1 MSKYWDLPLVGNI
14 LRKLEVT
21 NQEELAKL
29 NIGKLVEAGY
39 IGPTKLA
46 ILLKLVRAAEEKRY
60 KRAPITHLASDL
72 DLAETAD
79 LPVLSNIGV
88 IPTRLKNIIKDAKI
102 ETLGELAEWHRKV
115 KITDVKNYGRTT
127 HNLIT
132 NLLSEIAQKGV
143 QFRIFQSDKT
153 PETGSDFTDLFL
165 NSLVRGHEREV
176 FVEYYVNRKHGQEIA
191 DSVFSPPV
199 SRQRVAQILDRAFE
213 TYVDSWGTTAESLL
227 EPLMMAFDQMDDM
240 VPLDMAME
248 LVGAT
253 RPCDIEIMSAVSARP
268 IYVPRSDQ
276 TRVAVA
282 GSRDHYLDLCR
293 KWSSILMPMVTHGI
307 DRPELH
313 AALQERGVTIPDKY
327 LADWMNLLI
336 NTNLLDDPSA
346 ERIFASRARM
356 NNMLADIVR
365 RAGKPVNIHQIVDAY
380 VELTGHETN
389 IRAITSHMQRI
400 ETVYKHSS
408 RQWVHLD
415 NVGMSKSMI
424 DSIAAE
430 CKKRVPRNGSAVNLR
445 RVLAEV
451 ASIIPSA
458 KQADPFVIRTAMIST
473 GNLRAWRAGCDIAWD
488 TDGAHRISIED
499 HIRDYSNTADEPFSL
514 SQMVDEIVSLTGCL
528 ATSIMVQIQTDH
540 LLQIGYDCY
549 IHPLKVFKSQE
560 EFLKAVET
568 VESAIPEDTMV
579 SCGIAA
585 QTVRLLDPELYK
597 HIETYGVDLIH
608 AIARHSSILQT
619 RLAGRMVWHKD
630 KIVSDVDFIYDQ
642 FIKQYS
648 GYFGPRDV
656 ASDINAV
663 AGSPPTHYINRVL
676 RDLMARKLITHVS
689 MGNYRVCTWADNQM
703 TFGF

>member
-21 NQEELAKL
+21 TQEDIAKL
-29 NIGKLVEAGY
+29 NIGKLVEAGH

-46 ILLKLVRAAEEKRY
+46 ILLKLVRTAEEKRY
-60 KRAPITHLASDL
+60 KRTPITHLASDL
-72 DLAETAD
+72 DLAENAD
-79 LPVLSNIGV
+79 LPVLSSIGV
-88 IPTRLKNIIKDAKI
+88 IPARLKNIIKEAKI

-132 NLLSEIAQKGV
+132 TLLNEIAEKGV

-153 PETGSDFTDLFL
+153 PETGSEFTDLFL
-165 NSLVRGHEREV
+165 NSMTRGHEREV
-176 FVEYYVNRKHGQEIA
+176 FVEYYINRKHGQEIA
-191 DSVFSPPV
+191 ETVFNPPV
-199 SRQRVAQILDRAFE
+199 SRQRVAQIIDRAFD
-213 TYVDSWGTTAESLL
+213 TYVDSWGTTADSLL
-227 EPLMMAFDQMDDM
+227 EPLVMAFDQMDDV
-240 VPLDMAME
+240 VPLDMAMK
-248 LVGAT
+248 LVGAS
-253 RPCDIEIMSAVSARP
+253 RSCDIEILSAVASRP
-268 IYVPRSDQ
+268 IYIPRSDQ

-282 GSRDHYLDLCR
+282 GTREHYLDLCR
-293 KWSSILMPMVTHGI
+293 KWSSILTPLVAHGI
-307 DRPELH
+307 DRSELI
-313 AALQERGVTIPDKY
+313 AALQERGVTIPEEH
-327 LADWMNLLI
+327 LADWMNLLV
-336 NTNLLDDPSA
+336 NTNLIDDPSA

-365 RAGKPVNIHQIVDAY
+365 RAGKPVNIHQIVEAY
-380 VELTGHETN
+380 VEMTGHETN

-400 ETVYKHSS
+400 ETVYKYSL

-415 NVGMSKSMI
+415 NIGMSKSMI

-430 CKKRVPRNGSAVNLR
+430 CKKRVPRNGSAANVR
-445 RVLAEV
+445 RLLAEV

-458 KQADPFVIRTAMIST
+458 KQADPFVIRTAMISM

-499 HIRDYSNTADEPFSL
+499 HIRDFANTAEEPFSL

-528 ATSIMVQIQTDH
+528 AVSVMVQIKTDG

-560 EFLKAVET
+560 EFLKAIQT
-568 VESAIPEDTMV
+568 VESAIPDDTMV
-579 SCGIAA
+579 NCITAA
-585 QTVRLLDPELYK
+585 QTVKLLDPKLYQ
-597 HIETYGVDLIH
+597 HIETYGEDLIH
-608 AIARHSSILQT
+608 ALARHSTVLQT
-619 RLAGRMVWHKD
+619 RLAGRMVWNKT
-630 KIVSDVDFIYDQ
+630 KIASDVDFIFDN
-642 FIKQYS
+642 FIKQFD
-648 GYFGPRDV
+648 GYFSPRDV
-656 ASDINAV
+656 ASSVNAV
-663 AGSPPTHYINRVL
+663 SGTAPTHYINRVL

-689 MGNYRVCTWADNQM
+689 LGNYRVCTWADNQM